1 MQQPVTI
8 NPDQIVQQT
17 MQAKMEVYRAKE
29 MFESVLKHSNDQL
42 DNMVG
47 LVQMMKTRIL
57 ELEKEEA
64 AHAES
69 PGTGDLGSI
78 QHLGEPSS
86 TNFPAG
92 WHDCRHDFIVGISA
106 CVHSDC
112 LMARSTVPYN
122 PGNHARGFR
131 LACGL
136 IAVVNR

>member
-57 ELEKEEA
+57 ELEKEVE
-64 AHAES
+64 ENKKKQE
-69 PGTGDLGSI
+69 GGKK
-78 QHLGEPSS
+78 
-86 TNFPAG
+86 
-92 WHDCRHDFIVGISA
+92 
-106 CVHSDC
+106 
-112 LMARSTVPYN
+112 
-122 PGNHARGFR
+122 
-131 LACGL
+131 
-136 IAVVNR
+136 